1 MTQKEKFEELYNSII
16 ASRSTKNMK
25 LLGCMTKKIMNSI
38 IETHPQMAE
47 EMLNV
52 LEAVNWD
59 NYLTEK
65 EAELIISKMVPQP
78 KWTKQQWKNNMTAI
92 DEPIEKNPSYN
103 KCALYVTMSMIDSD
117 SGNTL
122 KRLVPDDIEYFKLL
136 YSLAVD
142 KLTDRDGV
150 FDIRHYFCEIL

>member
-1 MTQKEKFEELYNSII
+1 
-16 ASRSTKNMK
+16 
-25 LLGCMTKKIMNSI
+25 
-38 IETHPQMAE
+38 
-47 EMLNV
+47 
-52 LEAVNWD
+52 
-59 NYLTEK
+59 
-65 EAELIISKMVPQP
+65 
-78 KWTKQQWKNNMTAI
+78 MTAI

-117 SGNTL
+117 SGSTL
-122 KRLVPDDIEYFKLL
+122 KRIVSDDLEYFKLL

>member
-25 LLGCMTKKIMNSI
+25 ILGCMTKKIMNSI
-38 IETHPQMAE
+38 IETHPQIAE

-65 EAELIISKMVPQP
+65 EAEQIVSKMQPQP
-78 KWTKQQWKNNMTAI
+78 KWTKQQWKNTMEQLG
-92 DEPIEKNPSYN
+92 EPLEKSSHYN

-117 SGNTL
+117 SSDTL
-122 KRLVPDDIEYFKLL
+122 KKVVDSDQDYFKLVH
-136 YSLAVD
+136 SLALD

-150 FDIRHYFCEIL
+150 FDIRHYFCNIL

>member
-25 LLGCMTKKIMNSI
+25 ILGCMTKKVMNSI
-38 IETHPQMAE
+38 IDTHPQMAE
-47 EMLNV
+47 EMLNM
-52 LEAVNWD
+52 LEAINWD

-65 EAELIISKMVPQP
+65 EAEQIISKMQPQP
-78 KWTKQQWKNNMTAI
+78 KWTKQQWKNNMTII
-92 DEPIEKNPSYN
+92 DEPLEKAPCYN
-103 KCALYVTMSMIDSD
+103 KCALYITMSMIDSD
-117 SGNTL
+117 SSNTL
-122 KRLVPDDIEYFKLL
+122 KKLVEDDIEYFKLL

-142 KLTDRDGV
+142 KLTDKDGV